1 MLDGVG
7 QILRSDALGFMQ
19 KSNQVEHPILDLIKN
34 RRSTRAFSNQPI
46 EPERIYSLF
55 EATRWA
61 PSSTNEQ
68 PWLYIYAT
76 RDQAQLWHLLFDC
89 LNEGNKLWA
98 KDAPLLILSLA
109 RKNFSN
115 YPGAN
120 AHAMYDL
127 GGANSFLS
135 LQAVEM
141 GLQVR
146 QMAGFNHKKTI
157 EEIRIP
163 EATYEIGVF
172 MAVGYPGDPE
182 TLPEK
187 LKTRERAPRERFLQQ
202 EFVMNKIFG

>member
-1 MLDGVG
+1 
-7 QILRSDALGFMQ
+7 MQ
-19 KSNQVEHPILDLIKN
+19 KSNQIEHPILELIKN
-34 RRSTRAFSNQPI
+34 RRSSRAFSKQPI
-46 EPERIYSLF
+46 EPGRIHSLF

-76 RDQAQLWHLLFDC
+76 HDQVALWTKLFGC
-89 LNEGNKLWA
+89 LNAGNKLWA

-109 RKNFSN
+109 RKNFSK
-115 YPGAN
+115 YSGTN

-127 GGANSFLS
+127 GGANSFLT

-146 QMAGFNHKKTI
+146 QMAGFDYAKTI
-157 EEIRIP
+157 QQIHIP
-163 EATYEIGVF
+163 TTTYEVGVF
-172 MAVGYPGDPE
+172 LAVGYPGNPE

-187 LKTRERAPRERFLQQ
+187 LKVREFEPRERFLQQ
-202 EFVMNKIFG
+202 EFVLNRIFD

>member
-1 MLDGVG
+1 
-7 QILRSDALGFMQ
+7 MQ
-19 KSNQVEHPILDLIKN
+19 KSNQIEHPILDLIRN
-34 RRSTRAFSNQPI
+34 RRSPRAFSNKLI
-46 EPERIYSLF
+46 EPERIFSLF

-68 PWLYIYAT
+68 PWLYLYAT
-76 RDQAQLWHLLFDC
+76 RDQPELWTIFLDC

-109 RKNFSN
+109 RKNFSR

-146 QMAGFNHKKTI
+146 QMAGFHYQKTI
-157 EEIRIP
+157 ERIRIP
-163 EATYEIGVF
+163 TSTYEVAVF
-172 MAVGYPGDPE
+172 IAVGYPGDPE

-187 LKTRERAPRERFLQQ
+187 LKVRELAPRERLLQQ
-202 EFVMNKIFG
+202 EFVMNKIFE